1 MDKET
6 SELLEKSAAFIE
18 EASIKLAEYDRRK
31 ASHDAM
37 IVKQAVETAGVLVNR
52 GIIAE
57 EKKAEMTDSLIA
69 DPSKIF
75 DITRK
80 LANIA
85 GQAPQLGVKAAEV
98 SGGKLDAFERWAVYG
113 HPHATGVSSGN
124 IL

>member
-1 MDKET
+1 MIDKET
-6 SELLEKSAAFIE
+6 NELLEKSAAFIAD
-18 EASIKLAEYDRRK
+18 ASIKLAEYDKLRD
-31 ASHDAM
+31 S

-69 DPSKIF
+69 DPMKIF

-85 GQAPQLGVKAAEV
+85 GQASQLGVKAAEA
-98 SGGKLDAFERWAVYG
+98 SGGKLDAFERWAVHG
-113 HPHATGVSSGN
+113 HPHATGVPSGN

>member
-6 SELLEKSAAFIE
+6 NELLEKSAAFITD
-18 EASIKLAEYDRRK
+18 ASIKLAEYDK
-31 ASHDAM
+31 LKDS

-57 EKKAEMTDSLIA
+57 EKKAELTDALIA
-69 DPSKIF
+69 DPTKIF

-85 GQAPQLGVKAAEV
+85 GRASQLGTKAAETPV
-98 SGGKLDAFERWAVYG
+98 GELDAFERWAVHG
-113 HPHATGVSSGN
+113 HPRATGVPSGN